1 MSMRTTIKY
10 YFLVLLTAFMFTS
23 CKKVINLDLGNVSGE
38 LVIEGN
44 ITNVPG
50 PQYVILSRNVPFTSP
65 NVYPPVT
72 GATVTMA
79 DGRGN
84 QYQLTEGPAGTYS
97 INPLFGFG
105 SRTYTLT
112 VVTGGKTYT
121 AKSNMPG
128 TVMLDSISAK
138 PNYFNAGSGEKVIT
152 VHFQDTPGI
161 PNQYRFVMYVNKVQV
176 KSIFAYDDEFI
187 DGKYVNLDLEQND
200 TKIYAK
206 DTVTVEMQCID
217 KPIYTYWFTLSQQ
230 QANNPGGQVAPANP
244 PTNITPTTLGYFSAH
259 TTQTVTLVVK

>member
-1 MSMRTTIKY
+1 MRTTVIKY
-10 YFLVLLTAFMFTS
+10 YLLVLLSAFMLPS

-44 ITNVPG
+44 ITNVSG
-50 PQYVILSRNVPFTSP
+50 PQYVILSRNVPFTSA

-72 GATVTMA
+72 GATVTLA

-84 QYQLTEGPAGTYS
+84 QYQLTEGPGGTYA
-97 INPLFGFG
+97 INPLLGFG

-112 VVTGGKTYT
+112 VTTGGKTYT
-121 AKSNMPG
+121 AKSTMPG
-128 TVMLDSISAK
+128 TVTLDSISAK
-138 PNYFNAGSGEKVIT
+138 DNYFNANSGEKVIT
-152 VHFQDTPGI
+152 VHFQDTPGV
-161 PNQYRFVMYVNKVQV
+161 PNQYRFAMYVNKVQV

-200 TKIYAK
+200 TKIHAK
-206 DTVTVEMQCID
+206 DTVTVEFQCID
-217 KPIYTYWFTLSQQ
+217 KPVYTYWYTLSQQ

-259 TTQTVTLVVK
+259 TKQTVTLVVK

>member
-1 MSMRTTIKY
+1 MRTTSIKY
-10 YFLVLLTAFMFTS
+10 YVIVLLAAFMLFS
-23 CKKVINLDLGNVSGE
+23 CKKVINLDLGNVSSE

-44 ITNVPG
+44 ITNTPG
-50 PQYVILSRNVPFTSP
+50 AQYVTLSRNVPFTST
-65 NVYPPVT
+65 NVYPPVS
-72 GATVTMA
+72 GATVTIA
-79 DGRGN
+79 DNRGN

-112 VVTGGKTYT
+112 VTTGGKTYT
-121 AKSNMPG
+121 ANSTMPG
-128 TVMLDSISAK
+128 TTTLDSISAK
-138 PNYFNAGSGEKVIT
+138 PNYFDASSGQKVIA
-152 VHFQDTPGI
+152 VHFQDTPGL
-161 PNQYRFVMYVNKVQV
+161 PNQYRFMMYVNRVQV

-187 DGKYVNLDLEQND
+187 DGKYVNLDLPQND
-200 TKIYAK
+200 IKIYAK

-217 KPIYTYWFTLSQQ
+217 KPIYRYWYTLSQQ

-244 PTNITPTTLGYFSAH
+244 PTNITPITLGYFSAH

>member
-1 MSMRTTIKY
+1 MSMRTAIKY
-10 YFLVLLTAFMFTS
+10 YFLVLLAAFMFAS

-97 INPLFGFG
+97 INP
-105 SRTYTLT
+105 
-112 VVTGGKTYT
+112 
-121 AKSNMPG
+121 
-128 TVMLDSISAK
+128 
-138 PNYFNAGSGEKVIT
+138 
-152 VHFQDTPGI
+152 
-161 PNQYRFVMYVNKVQV
+161 
-176 KSIFAYDDEFI
+176 
-187 DGKYVNLDLEQND
+187 
-200 TKIYAK
+200 
-206 DTVTVEMQCID
+206 
-217 KPIYTYWFTLSQQ
+217 
-230 QANNPGGQVAPANP
+230 
-244 PTNITPTTLGYFSAH
+244 
-259 TTQTVTLVVK
+259 

>member
-1 MSMRTTIKY
+1 MSMRTTNAKY
-10 YFLVLLTAFMFTS
+10 FIVLITAFALSS

-50 PQYVILSRNVPFTSP
+50 AQYVTLSRNIPFTSP
-65 NVYPPVT
+65 NAYPAVT
-72 GATVTMA
+72 GAMVTVA

-105 SRTYTLT
+105 SRTYTLA
-112 VVTGGKTYT
+112 VTTDGKTYT
-121 AKSNMPG
+121 AKSTMPG
-128 TVMLDSISAK
+128 TVTLDSISAK
-138 PNYFNAGSGEKVIT
+138 PNYFNSGSGEKIIT
-152 VHFQDTPGI
+152 VHFQDTPNI
-161 PNQYRFVMYVNKVQV
+161 PNQYRFVMYVNQVQV
-176 KSIFAYDDEFI
+176 KSVFAFDDEFI
-187 DGKYVNLDLEQND
+187 DGKYVDLDLQQND
-200 TKIYAK
+200 IKIHAN

-217 KPIYTYWFTLSQQ
+217 KPIYTYWYTLAQQ

-244 PTNITPTTLGYFSAH
+244 PTNISPATLGYFSAH
-259 TTQTVTLVVK
+259 TTQSVTLIVK

>member
-1 MSMRTTIKY
+1 MRTTSIKY
-10 YFLVLLTAFMFTS
+10 YFIVLLAAFTLSS

-44 ITNVPG
+44 FTNLPG
-50 PQYVILSRNVPFTSP
+50 AQYVTLSRNVPFTGP

-72 GATVTMA
+72 GATVTIA
-79 DGRGN
+79 DNRGN

-97 INPLFGFG
+97 INPAFGLG

-112 VVTGGKTYT
+112 VATGGNTYT
-121 AKSNMPG
+121 AKSTMPG
-128 TVMLDSISAK
+128 TTTLDSITAK
-138 PNYFNAGSGEKVIT
+138 PNYFDASSGQKVIS

-161 PNQYRFVMYVNKVQV
+161 PNQYRFVMFVNKVQV
-176 KSIFAYDDEFI
+176 KSVFAFDDEFI
-187 DGKYVNLDLEQND
+187 DGKYVNLDLQQND

-217 KPIYTYWFTLSQQ
+217 KPIYKYWYTLSQQ

-259 TTQTVTLVVK
+259 TTQSVTLVVK